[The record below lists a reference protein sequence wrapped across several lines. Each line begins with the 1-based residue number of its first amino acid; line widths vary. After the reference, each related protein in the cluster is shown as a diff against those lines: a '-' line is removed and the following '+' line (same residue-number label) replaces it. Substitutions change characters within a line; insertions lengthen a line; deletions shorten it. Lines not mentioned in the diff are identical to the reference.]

1 MDLNKLVVELV
12 EQFIDN
18 DEVFL
23 VEVNVK
29 GKPGNQKIQVFIDAD
44 QHVDIEDCTKIS
56 KKLTNELEER
66 DVIEG
71 RYVVEVSSPGADKP
85 LKLFRQYSKHIGR
98 ELEVVTKEN
107 KKYQGVLLGIFDKEI
122 ELSIKSSKVK
132 KDLSSETLKLTF
144 DEIED
149 SKVVIRL

>member
-29 GKPGNQKIQVFIDAD
+29 GKLGNQKIQVFIDAD

>member
-1 MDLNKLVVELV
+1 MDLNKLVVKLV

-44 QHVDIEDCTKIS
+44 QHVDIEECTKIS
-56 KKLTNELEER
+56 RKLSNELEEK

-85 LKLFRQYSKHIGR
+85 LKLFRQYPKHIGR
-98 ELEVVTKEN
+98 ELEVVTREN
-107 KKYQGVLLGIFDKEI
+107 KKYQGVLLGIFNKEI

-132 KDLSSETLKLTF
+132 KDLSSETLKLSF

-149 SKVVIRL
+149 SKEVIRL

>member
-29 GKPGNQKIQVFIDAD
+29 GKPENQKIQVFIDAD

-85 LKLFRQYSKHIGR
+85 LRLFRQYPKHIGR
-98 ELEVVTKEN
+98 ELEVITKEN